1 MRALLPAVSLTSP
14 QVCDHD
20 MMNYLKRK
28 VGRPL
33 EVGPLVA
40 AYPASAKFLCSLVDQ
55 GKALVVDS
63 TMFILVGATPAKVP
77 SFADKWMALA
87 DTKP

>member
-1 MRALLPAVSLTSP
+1 
-14 QVCDHD
+14 

-28 VGRPL
+28 AGKPL
-33 EVGPLVA
+33 DVGPLVA

-63 TMFILVGATPAKVP
+63 TRFILVGPTPARVP
-77 SFADKWMALA
+77 SFADRWMAL
-87 DTKP
+87 DGTKP

>member
-1 MRALLPAVSLTSP
+1 
-14 QVCDHD
+14 
-20 MMNYLKRK
+20 MMNYLTRK
-28 VGRPL
+28 VGKPL
-33 EVGPLVA
+33 DMGPLVA

-63 TMFILVGATPAKVP
+63 TRFILLGPTPARVS

-87 DTKP
+87 GAKP